1 MSEQQKNER
10 ERLVFAEDVIDL
22 RALFK
27 VLQKRRKVIVLVTF
41 LAVLTSG
48 ILSFFFLQPVYEAKT
63 LLMVT
68 LAAEQQR
75 VVEQGDLEDVVG
87 KIARIPVMTMNTY
100 LGQIKS
106 EALMARVI
114 DKLGLE
120 MYEPRHLLAMVDA
133 QIIRD
138 ANLIEVRVQHTDPVL
153 ARDIANAISSEYLVM
168 LSERNQEQMARSVD
182 FLQRQREETL
192 AQLDEAQ
199 AKLKEFEAQP
209 RSVAVLEAEFAQKSE
224 DLARY
229 KSQLNVATIELQ
241 QISAGVARMQEELDA
256 TPATVSVERTTE
268 EGMVVTAKEPNPVYT
283 SLSERLSERKA
294 AQAEKEAEVAAL
306 TQLIATLEEETQV
319 LLAELS
325 TKRAQQERLQSE
337 VNRLEATADLLAEKV
352 TQTEIARSIDL
363 GQTSVV
369 VVSPANTPTAPVKP
383 NKKLNIAL
391 AFVLGLM
398 VSVVLAFVLE
408 HLDYTIKNPEDVER
422 HLDLP
427 VLGVVPAV
435 DARTARGTY

>member
-1 MSEQQKNER
+1 VSEQQKNER

-87 KIARIPVMTMNTY
+87 TLARIPVMTMNTY

-306 TQLIATLEEETQV
+306 TELIATLEEETQV

-352 TQTEIARSIDL
+352 TQTQIARSIDL

>member
-1 MSEQQKNER
+1 VSEQQKNER

>member
-352 TQTEIARSIDL
+352 TQTQIARSIDL

>member
-1 MSEQQKNER
+1 VSEQQKNER

-87 KIARIPVMTMNTY
+87 TLARIPVMTMNTY

-352 TQTEIARSIDL
+352 TQTQIARSIDL

>member
-87 KIARIPVMTMNTY
+87 TLARIPVMTMNTY

-306 TQLIATLEEETQV
+306 TELIATLEEETQV

-352 TQTEIARSIDL
+352 TQTQIARSIDL

>member
-1 MSEQQKNER
+1 
-10 ERLVFAEDVIDL
+10 
-22 RALFK
+22 
-27 VLQKRRKVIVLVTF
+27 
-41 LAVLTSG
+41 
-48 ILSFFFLQPVYEAKT
+48 
-63 LLMVT
+63 
-68 LAAEQQR
+68 
-75 VVEQGDLEDVVG
+75 
-87 KIARIPVMTMNTY
+87 
-100 LGQIKS
+100 
-106 EALMARVI
+106 
-114 DKLGLE
+114 
-120 MYEPRHLLAMVDA
+120 
-133 QIIRD
+133 
-138 ANLIEVRVQHTDPVL
+138 
-153 ARDIANAISSEYLVM
+153 
-168 LSERNQEQMARSVD
+168 
-182 FLQRQREETL
+182 
-192 AQLDEAQ
+192 
-199 AKLKEFEAQP
+199 
-209 RSVAVLEAEFAQKSE
+209 
-224 DLARY
+224 
-229 KSQLNVATIELQ
+229 VATIELQ

-352 TQTEIARSIDL
+352 TQTQIARSIDL